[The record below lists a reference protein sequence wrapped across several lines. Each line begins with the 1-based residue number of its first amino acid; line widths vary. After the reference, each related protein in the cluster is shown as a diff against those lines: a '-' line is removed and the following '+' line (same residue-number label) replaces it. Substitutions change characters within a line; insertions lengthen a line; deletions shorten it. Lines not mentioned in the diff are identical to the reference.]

1 MTLARKRPGKE
12 RNRAKIWP
20 RKGNVRED
28 LVLKIE
34 AKTGVTTP
42 NQNQGTSPWTSLVFF
57 ISHFY
62 RAYKY
67 YFFSLQFS
75 YEHSEISPSFFFM
88 SFCIS
93 RTMNAKKNSKFE
105 REVKSNGNTLLPNRL
120 FFFL

>member
-75 YEHSEISPSFFFM
+75 YEHSEISPSFFLCPF
-88 SFCIS
+88 
-93 RTMNAKKNSKFE
+93 
-105 REVKSNGNTLLPNRL
+105 V
-120 FFFL
+120 FLEQ

>member
-75 YEHSEISPSFFFM
+75 YEHSETSS
-88 SFCIS
+88 SFCFHDLLYFQ
-93 RTMNAKKNSKFE
+93 NNECKKKLE
-105 REVKSNGNTLLPNRL
+105 IREGSQEQ
-120 FFFL
+120 